1 MNSISSLLSAEVEF
15 VALLCPGEQL
25 PPPCEPHPIILA
37 DGIGIGM
44 GMVKVGIMPRLIF
57 PPLVVVDVDFILF
70 PEGHVRLH
78 GEGDPPHT
86 GHRNSEHS

>member
-25 PPPCEPHPIILA
+25 PPPCVPHTVVVA
-37 DGIGIGM
+37 D
-44 GMVKVGIMPRLIF
+44 VGVVPCLIF
-57 PPLVVVDVDFILF
+57 LPLVVVDVDFVLVVI
-70 PEGHVRLH
+70 GHFCLH